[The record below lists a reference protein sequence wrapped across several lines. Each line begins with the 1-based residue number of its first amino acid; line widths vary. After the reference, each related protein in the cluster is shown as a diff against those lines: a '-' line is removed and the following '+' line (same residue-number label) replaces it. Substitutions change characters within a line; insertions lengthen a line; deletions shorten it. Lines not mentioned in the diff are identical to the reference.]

1 MLALPWT
8 LEPAD
13 LVASLARFGVVV
25 GVVDPSFP
33 NFPDCSSTRQQ
44 RTPLLGAE
52 RDCVRVSR
60 RVESS
65 IETLAIPAPQTRP
78 SGTLAHV
85 QCLAGGPCNGCTLEL
100 PTICSCPSL
109 RTTPHELRPTPGW
122 PDIVGFGEPMARTR
136 ISAQHHIPPS
146 TVIVSMSES
155 ACSWELCFCATP

>member
-1 MLALPWT
+1 MLGHTRSPDMLTLPWT

-52 RDCVRVSR
+52 RDCKRVSR

-65 IETLAIPAPQTRP
+65 IQTLTIPASQTRP

-85 QCLAGGPCNGCTLEL
+85 QCLAGGPCDGSTLE
-100 PTICSCPSL
+100 PATICSCPC
-109 RTTPHELRPTPGW
+109 TTPHEMRPTPGW
-122 PDIVGFGEPMARTR
+122 PDTVGFRELMAKTR
-136 ISAQHHIPPS
+136 HY
-146 TVIVSMSES
+146 V
-155 ACSWELCFCATP
+155 